1 MLVTLYS
8 VIACIFADL
17 VSITD
22 SATVMHPGFG
32 TGLYIGIL
40 LVMFVYGMFSY
51 FTLKEKEYLYFVLY
65 TLSICSLF
73 YIYTFE
79 FKILPAGNRIMLQ
92 TLSNILIACAGIFSI
107 MFTITF
113 FKTKF
118 RTPKSHIWL
127 LGFVA
132 IFLLVIMGSLA
143 GLNDIGFVVLQYN
156 SLFAIILAIII
167 GVVVYRQGFKPA
179 KFFLTAWLVFLMAI
193 AWYAIKKYTSL
204 GPEYFYSH
212 ELRTGVALQLFFI
225 SFALIRKVNTYL
237 ELKNE
242 AQELALQTA
251 MENEQLIHDQKEI
264 LETRVKERTL
274 DLQHTI
280 KALHHQRE
288 QLKEANLFKDKVFS
302 VISHDLKS
310 PISNLSALIE
320 LLQMESLSPSE
331 KFKIFESLNLAL
343 KNTRHLLDNI
353 LAWANPG
360 KSAVDRFEKVYI
372 SELVD
377 EIFTLFSLQAE
388 NKNINLNNKVQAD
401 VLILTDKGM
410 LMIILR
416 NLVSNAIKFTR
427 KNGEVSVCID
437 NNNGKTRISVEDTGM
452 GMTHETQQKLFKTKE
467 HFSTRGT
474 NNEKGTG
481 IGLMLCKEFVEKL
494 NGNIQVKSRPEEGS
508 IFTIELRSSM
518 LHDRER
524 QMAVH

>member
-1 MLVTLYS
+1 MLITLYT

-17 VSITD
+17 VAITD
-22 SATVMHPGFG
+22 SATSIQPGFG

-51 FTLKEKEYLYFVLY
+51 LTLREKEYLYFVLY
-65 TLSICSLF
+65 ILSICGLF
-73 YIYTFE
+73 YIHTYE
-79 FKILPAGNRIMLQ
+79 FKILPAGNRLMLE
-92 TLSNILIACAGIFSI
+92 TLSNIFISCAGIFSL

-113 FKTKF
+113 FKSKF

-127 LGFVA
+127 LGFTA
-132 IFLLVIMGSLA
+132 IYLLVIMGSLA
-143 GLNDIGFVVLQYN
+143 GLNDIGFIVLQYN
-156 SLFAIILAIII
+156 SLFAIILAIVI

-179 KFFLTAWLVFLMAI
+179 KFFLTAWLIFLVAI
-193 AWYAIKKYTSL
+193 VWYTVKKHTAFDTTEL
-204 GPEYFYSH
+204 YSH

-264 LETRVKERTL
+264 LETRVKEKTL

-320 LLQMESLSPSE
+320 LLQLESLSPSE

-360 KSAVDRFEKVYI
+360 KSAVDRFEKVFI
-372 SELVD
+372 SGLVD
-377 EIFTLFSLQAE
+377 EIFNLFSMQAE
-388 NKNINLNNKVQAD
+388 NKNIRLNNKVQPD
-401 VLILTDKGM
+401 LLLLTDKGM

-427 KNGEVSVCID
+427 KNGDVSVYIE
-437 NNNGKTRISVEDTGM
+437 NSNGKTSINVKDSGM
-452 GMTHETQQKLFKTKE
+452 GMTPETQKKLFKTNE

-494 NGNIQVKSRPEEGS
+494 NGTILVSSQPEEGS
-508 IFTIELRSSM
+508 IFTVELRSSI
-518 LHDRER
+518 LRER
-524 QMAVH
+524 QMVSN